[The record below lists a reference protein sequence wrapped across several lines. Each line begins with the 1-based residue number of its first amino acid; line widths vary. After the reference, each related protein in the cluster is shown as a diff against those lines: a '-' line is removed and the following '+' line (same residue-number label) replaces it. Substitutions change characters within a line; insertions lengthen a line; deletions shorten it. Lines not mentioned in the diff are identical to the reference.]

1 MRICRRLLVMSLWAA
16 LAANGSNALAASVD
30 RCRAVASARPLVQQ
44 AQMRTALQQSE
55 VRLTFIGHATFL
67 IETAKGVTAA
77 TDYNDYVRPPLV
89 PDIATMNHAHTTH
102 FTEHPEPSI
111 KHVLRGWAPGGGAV
125 HHDVEIGDLRVRN
138 VATNIRNWGG
148 GTEYWGNSIF
158 IFETAGLCIA
168 HLGHLHHTLSG
179 EHLASIGQ
187 VDVVMVPVDGGW
199 TMDIEGMIEVLKA
212 LHAPLMLPM
221 HYFSETTL
229 LRFLARVEK
238 DFQVKRSATPVLV
251 LSRASLPAEP
261 EVLVLPGR

>member
-1 MRICRRLLVMSLWAA
+1 MRICRWLLALSMWLG
-16 LAANGSNALAASVD
+16 LAANGSIAIAAGVD
-30 RCRAVASARPLVQQ
+30 RCQAVAGARPPIQPV
-44 AQMRTALQQSE
+44 AMRTALQQSE

-77 TDYNDYVRPPLV
+77 TDYNDYVRPPV
-89 PDIATMNHAHTTH
+89 APDIATMNHAHTTH
-102 FTEHPEPSI
+102 FTDHPEASI

-125 HHDVEIGDLRVRN
+125 RHDVEVGDLRVRN
-138 VATNIRNWGG
+138 VATNIRNYGG

-229 LRFLARVEK
+229 SRFLGRVEK
-238 DFQVKRSATPVLV
+238 DFEVKRSATPVLV
-251 LSRASLPAEP
+251 VSRGSLPAAP
-261 EVLVLPGR
+261 QVLVLPGR